1 MRKLILALGATTLL
15 AAPTTAV
22 AADYKVTGGKLD
34 WTHVNYFA
42 SGDPLR
48 TPIRFT
54 ISIFV
59 PASAHGFSIRTPNS
73 TSSSTR
79 SRGPAIRKSASRC
92 YTRRDVS

>member
-42 SGDPLR
+42 SGDPTQPLR
-48 TPIRFT
+48 PPTT
-54 ISIFV
+54 TLV
-59 PASAHGFSIRTPNS
+59 
-73 TSSSTR
+73 
-79 SRGPAIRKSASRC
+79 
-92 YTRRDVS
+92 